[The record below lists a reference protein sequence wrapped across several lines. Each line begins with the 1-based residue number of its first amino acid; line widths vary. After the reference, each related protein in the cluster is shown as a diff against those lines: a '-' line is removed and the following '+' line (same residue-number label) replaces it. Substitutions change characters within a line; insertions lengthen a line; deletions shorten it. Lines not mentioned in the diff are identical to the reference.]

1 MPICTTKCES
11 CGDIVHHGWVAGS
24 WLEVGMKLPHEISWL
39 GSRVCDKCKSQT
51 MRITDL
57 ERTEK
62 DGPPLKESKCAT
74 VLMSKEKQREA
85 CAKIQGEFSKK
96 LMNDHYGIK

>member
-11 CGDIVHHGWVAGS
+11 CGDIVHHGWIAGS
-24 WLEVGMKLPHEISWL
+24 YLEVGSRMPHEISWL
-39 GSRVCDKCKSQT
+39 GFRSCNKCNHPIT
-51 MRITDL
+51 RIVEI

-62 DGPPLKESKCAT
+62 DGLPPKESKCAT

-85 CAKIQGEFSKK
+85 CAKIQGDFSKK

>member
-11 CGDIVHHGWVAGS
+11 CGDIVHHGWIAGS
-24 WLEVGMKLPHEISWL
+24 WYEVGCTLQYDCSWL
-39 GSRVCDKCKSQT
+39 GAKKCEKCESRR
-51 MRITDL
+51 MIITDL

-62 DGPPLKESKCAT
+62 DGPPPKESKCAT

-85 CAKIQGEFSKK
+85 CAKIQGDFSKK